1 MESMQV
7 RRIIFAL
14 VALSALCPNVFYA
27 QCSDAG
33 VCVFGSRHAWVGHRI
48 SAGYAF
54 GKSSRTDDLTIH
66 SFQVEGDIQFF
77 YDSRM
82 TVRFPWSRISGPL
95 GYASGIG
102 DLTLLW
108 SQTVWKVNA
117 DQVSVQI
124 GGKFATGNANSANLP
139 QAYQPGLGTNDF
151 LFGVSYGTEPW
162 LFAVGYQLSRG
173 RSNNSITR
181 LQRGDDLLARI
192 GFTTHI
198 DDLIVGL
205 ELLTIK
211 RLQESSVLN
220 PVNAAGGSFIAVSG
234 SDQFQ
239 ANFLARV
246 SLPLSEP
253 YSLAGLAAVPLR
265 SRSVNVDGLTRS
277 ITLSV
282 GIQYAL

>member
-1 MESMQV
+1 
-7 RRIIFAL
+7 
-14 VALSALCPNVFYA
+14 
-27 QCSDAG
+27 
-33 VCVFGSRHAWVGHRI
+33 
-48 SAGYAF
+48 
-54 GKSSRTDDLTIH
+54 
-66 SFQVEGDIQFF
+66 
-77 YDSRM
+77 M

>member
-1 MESMQV
+1 MESLQMT
-7 RRIIFAL
+7 RIIPAIVVL
-14 VALSALCPNVFYA
+14 LMLCPNVFYA

-33 VCVFGSRHAWVGHRI
+33 ICVVGSRHALIGHRV

-54 GKSSRTDDLTIH
+54 SKSGKKDDLTIH
-66 SFQVEGDIQFF
+66 SFQIEGDIQLFH
-77 YDSRM
+77 DSRL
-82 TVRFPWSRISGPL
+82 TVRLPGSRTSGPL
-95 GYASGIG
+95 GRTSGIG

-108 SQTVWKVNA
+108 NQTVWEVDGNQVN
-117 DQVSVQI
+117 VQI

-151 LFGVSYGTEPW
+151 LFGVTCETEPW

-173 RSNNSITR
+173 RSNNSIIR

-192 GFTTHI
+192 GYKTHVE
-198 DDLIVGL
+198 DLIVGL
-205 ELLTIK
+205 EILTVK
-211 RLQESSVLN
+211 RLHESSVLN
-220 PVNAAGGSFIAVSG
+220 PVIATGNSFIAISG

-239 ANFLARV
+239 VNLLARV
-246 SLPLSEP
+246 FLPLSER

-277 ITLSV
+277 VTLSV
-282 GIQYAL
+282 VIQYSL